1 MTRITV
7 KYHNMLRRRTG
18 VAAEMLELPEP
29 CSLLVA
35 LQAVA
40 QRYEPALREMLFNA
54 DGTVA
59 SHLVIF
65 RNGQLTRDDPGTVT
79 LSDGD
84 ELLLFPS
91 ISGG

>member
-1 MTRITV
+1 M
-7 KYHNMLRRRTG
+7 YHNMLRRRIG
-18 VAAEMLELPEP
+18 VAAEALELPERS
-29 CSLLVA
+29 SLLRA
-35 LQAVA
+35 LETIGR
-40 QRYEPALREMLFNA
+40 RYEPALSQMLFNP

-65 RNGQLTRDDPGTVT
+65 RNGKLARDDPATIT
-79 LSDGD
+79 LSNGD

>member
-1 MTRITV
+1 MQVQIR
-7 KYHNMLRRRTG
+7 YHNMLRRRTG
-18 VAAEMLELPEP
+18 IASEALDLPERS
-29 CSLLVA
+29 SLLHA
-35 LQAVA
+35 LETIG
-40 QRYEPALREMLFNA
+40 QRYEPALRQMLFNP

-65 RNGQLTRDDPGTVT
+65 RNGRLARDDPRTIA
-79 LSDGD
+79 LADGD

>member
-1 MTRITV
+1 MQVQV

-18 VAAEMLELPEP
+18 VAAESLELPDRS
-29 CSLLVA
+29 SLLNA
-35 LQAVA
+35 LETIG
-40 QRYEPALREMLFNA
+40 QRYEPALHEMLFNP

-65 RNGQLTRDDPGTVT
+65 RNGQLARNDPATIT

>member
-1 MTRITV
+1 MQVQI
-7 KYHNMLRRRTG
+7 KYHNMLRRRIG
-18 VAAEMLELPEP
+18 VAVEALELPERS
-29 CSLLVA
+29 SLLRA
-35 LQAVA
+35 LETIGR
-40 QRYEPALREMLFNA
+40 RYEPALHEMLFNP

-65 RNGQLTRDDPGTVT
+65 RNGKLARDDPATIT
-79 LSDGD
+79 LSNGD